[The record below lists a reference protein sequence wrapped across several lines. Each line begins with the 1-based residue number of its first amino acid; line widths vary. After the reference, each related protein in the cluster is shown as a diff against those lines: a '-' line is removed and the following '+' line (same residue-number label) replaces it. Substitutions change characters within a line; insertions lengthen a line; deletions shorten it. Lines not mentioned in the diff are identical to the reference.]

1 MSRFL
6 LLAATLALGGCAANV
21 RQSGGPVPTAATVA
35 PVPAIVLNLGGSTAA
50 TGSDDWPS
58 LKQIWQESMQSI
70 ADEAGAGFSMQD
82 GAPQSTGRPGV
93 LVSVHVESFRYVS
106 TGKRLGLGI
115 LSGNA
120 TLDAKA
126 TLRDLADGRALAERH
141 YNTSSSAWQG
151 IFSAMTAKQ
160 VEAINRQI
168 VAEAGSAG
176 NTPQGGN

>member
-6 LLAATLALGGCAANV
+6 LLAVVLALGGCAANV
-21 RQSGGPVPTAATVA
+21 RQSGEPAPAIVTAT
-35 PVPAIVLNLGGSTAA
+35 PVPAIVLTLGGSPAA
-50 TGSDDWPS
+50 TGSDDWS
-58 LKQIWQESMQSI
+58 NLKEIWQESMESI
-70 ADEAGAGFSMQD
+70 ADEAGAAFSMQD

-115 LSGNA
+115 MSGNA

-126 TLRDLADGRALAERH
+126 TLSDLADGRVLAERR

-160 VEAINRQI
+160 VDAINRQI
-168 VAEAGSAG
+168 VAEVGGARRAS
-176 NTPQGGN
+176 QGGN